1 MLTRLR
7 YLPDETLHSFIFR
20 VCLINGEEQFSDV
33 TNNNVQ
39 WLKTLQINARTMK
52 YFADYSDR
60 DFLILTR
67 NSWQAVKNT
76 KMFGNPVEYMSQI
89 NILLRKQPI
98 IRRGTHTY
106 PLRYCIDCIR
116 ESIKELGFGYFKS
129 SWHYD
134 FANYCYIHHKTLT
147 HFNKISKM
155 HNHETLKAI
164 LRGEHPAGSYSLN
177 QYNTQNIEKNVLTL
191 ADGLKPNELPSNNEG
206 VMFIAECLK
215 EEIKSFIR
223 TCPFELPKMA
233 LISDS
238 FNKTP
243 IIKPYKEH
251 YIFQDYVL
259 AKIIRCLFNE
269 KFEPFISFWQKNASK
284 KIVYCGVVKPT
295 DIYEF
300 LFIHQST
307 DKCNGCEHFSCPVKN
322 HLTEDAQPQL
332 HK

>member
-33 TNNNVQ
+33 TNNNIQ

-60 DFLILTR
+60 DFLILMR
-67 NSWQAVKNT
+67 NSWQAVKNR

-89 NILLRKQPI
+89 SILLRKQPLT
-98 IRRGTHTY
+98 RRGSHAY

-116 ESIKELGFGYFKS
+116 ESIKDLGFGYFKS
-129 SWHYD
+129 YWHYD
-134 FANYCYIHHKTLT
+134 FANYCHIHHKTLT
-147 HFNKISKM
+147 HFNKVYKM
-155 HNHETLKAI
+155 QNHEILKTI
-164 LRGEHPAGSYSLN
+164 LRGEHPAGSYSPN
-177 QYNTQNIEKNVLTL
+177 QYKTHKIQKHAIILVDE
-191 ADGLKPNELPSNNEG
+191 LKSNKSSSNNEG
-206 VMFIAECLK
+206 ALFIAECLK
-215 EEIKSFIR
+215 KEIKSFIR
-223 TCPFELPKMA
+223 TCPFDLPKMA

-238 FNKTP
+238 FNKTS

-251 YIFQDYVL
+251 YIFQDNIL
-259 AKIIRCLFNE
+259 AKIIGVFFNE

-284 KIVYCGVVKPT
+284 KIVYCGVVKPK

-300 LFIHQST
+300 LFIYQNT
-307 DKCNGCEHFSCPVKN
+307 DKCSGCECFSCPVKN
-322 HLTEDAQPQL
+322 HMIEDT
-332 HK
+332 